1 MFCSIID
8 ILRRASERTEALSE
22 LSIGEVQDFC
32 LSSMIPVRFPL
43 GEKKVHYQA
52 LVCKAPLHVF
62 LQSLK
67 WSAATDLSQTLSAV
81 RQGEEVVLTTLL

>member
-22 LSIGEVQDFC
+22 LSIGEVKDFC

-43 GEKKVHYQA
+43 GKKR
-52 LVCKAPLHVF
+52 F
-62 LQSLK
+62 
-67 WSAATDLSQTLSAV
+67 
-81 RQGEEVVLTTLL
+81 TTKR